1 MKRDHSHDEQPSSSK
16 LLNED
21 VVASTQTTL
30 LVAGVDCSEEVAAIE
45 SALKATGHV
54 REIKVSILSGKATI
68 QHDGELSD
76 PELIQTLKAGG
87 LTARVEGDA
96 SKPTEGAKNLSL
108 ISVIASGT
116 LTGIGLFIGW
126 LTNPSPPFLTEV
138 IYSLAI
144 VTGAWFIVPKAVRTL
159 RQRRF
164 DMNVLM
170 TVAVIGAI
178 IIGEWA
184 EAAAVTF
191 LFALSELLE
200 SYSVSRARRA
210 IESLMELSPLTAL
223 VKRNGEVT
231 EVELSEVATDE
242 TIVIKSGAKVP
253 LDGIVTAGSS
263 SINQAPIT
271 GESLP
276 VEKNKGDQVFA
287 GTINGEGSLEATV
300 TGKAGETTL
309 ASMIRLVEDAQS
321 QKAPSERFV
330 DTFAKYYTPII
341 MVLAVLVYLI
351 PGAITGDWPTWFYRA
366 LVLLVIA
373 CPCALVISTPV
384 SVVSGLTA
392 MARRGVL
399 IKGGA
404 YLEIVGKLRALAV
417 DKTGT
422 ITRGLPEVTDVI
434 SLGEKSSEEI
444 VRIAAAID
452 THSDHPIAIAI
463 TDYAKAQKIT
473 FPSATDYQSQTGRG
487 ADGTLD
493 GHHYFVGNHRYTH
506 ELGVCSDEH
515 ESWLHAIESNG
526 LSVVVVG
533 HKAHND
539 CSGDVL
545 GIIAVGDTIRE
556 DAKAA
561 IASLHTV
568 GIEQVVM
575 LSGDN
580 QTTVN
585 AIAHEAGID
594 QAKGDLLPDQKIE
607 NVRELMEKYEF
618 VGMVGDGVNDAPAMA
633 SASLGIAMGAAGTD
647 TAIETA
653 DMALMTDDLGKISEA
668 IHLGRRA
675 LGIIKFNIAFALAIK
690 AIFLVLAFTGHT
702 SLWLAILA
710 DTGATLLVIA
720 NALRLLAPSKKI

>member
-1 MKRDHSHDEQPSSSK
+1 MKHDHSHDDHHHDHDVSSQQSSSSK
-16 LLNED
+16 IINAE
-21 VVASTQTTL
+21 VSASSQTVL

-45 SALKATGHV
+45 SALKATDHV
-54 REIKVSILSGKATI
+54 REVKVSILSEKATI
-68 QHDGELSD
+68 QHDGELTD
-76 PELIQTLKAGG
+76 PELILTLESAG
-87 LTARVEGDA
+87 LTAKKEGDTTQ
-96 SKPTEGAKNLSL
+96 SSNGGKNVKL
-108 ISVIASGT
+108 ISVILSGT
-116 LTGIGLFIGW
+116 LTGIGILIGW
-126 LTNPSPPFLTEV
+126 LTDSAPTYLLEILFS
-138 IYSLAI
+138 SAI
-144 VTGAWFIVPKAVRTL
+144 ITGAWFIVPKAIRTL

-170 TVAVIGAI
+170 TIAVIGAI

-200 SYSVSRARRA
+200 GYSVSRARRA

-231 EVELSEVATDE
+231 EVELSEIATGE
-242 TIVIKSGAKVP
+242 IIIIKSGAKVP
-253 LDGIVTAGSS
+253 LDGIVCTGSS

-276 VEKNKGDQVFA
+276 VEKKVNDQVFA

-309 ASMIRLVEDAQS
+309 ASMIRLIEDAQS

-330 DTFAKYYTPII
+330 DTFAKYYTPSI
-341 MVLAVLVYLI
+341 MVLAVLVCLI
-351 PGAITGDWPTWFYRA
+351 PGAVTGDWSVWFYRA

-422 ITRGLPEVTDVI
+422 ITRGLPEVTEVI
-434 SLGEKSSEEI
+434 SLAEQSSEEI
-444 VRIAAAID
+444 IKIAAAID

-463 TDYAKAQKIT
+463 TDYAKAQNIT
-473 FPSATDYQSQTGRG
+473 FPTATDYHSQTGRG

-493 GHHYFVGNHRYTH
+493 GHHFFVGNHRYTH
-506 ELGVCSDEH
+506 ELGVCSEEI

-533 HKAHND
+533 HKPHDD
-539 CSGDVL
+539 CPGDVL
-545 GIIAVGDTIRE
+545 GIIAVGDTIRA
-556 DAKAA
+556 DAKSA

-568 GIEQVVM
+568 GIEQIIM

-585 AIAHEAGID
+585 VMN
-594 QAKGDLLPDQKIE
+594 K
-607 NVRELMEKYEF
+607 
-618 VGMVGDGVNDAPAMA
+618 
-633 SASLGIAMGAAGTD
+633 
-647 TAIETA
+647 
-653 DMALMTDDLGKISEA
+653 
-668 IHLGRRA
+668 
-675 LGIIKFNIAFALAIK
+675 AFASEQLKIIEFDK
-690 AIFLVLAFTGHT
+690 SHCIRVT
-702 SLWLAILA
+702 SSSSPWNPLTFAPRA
-710 DTGATLLVIA
+710 AATLIA
-720 NALRLLAPSKKI
+720 PQL